1 MFVGQYI
8 STDYQILPT
17 DDIHYVLERMDE
29 FHCNHLPVVNQKVYQ
44 GLISQEVLLEQDD
57 PNLAIETISHKFN
70 HVYLFDYQHIYD
82 ALQLMSS
89 QDYGV
94 LPVLD
99 KQYEYLGVL
108 TKQDILV
115 ALNELLGQ
123 EEGAIIV
130 LELGIRDN
138 ALSHI
143 ARIIESENVGI
154 LNTSIHHMRD
164 SDKLEMIIKVN
175 KTNVAP
181 VVSSLWR
188 NDYVVK
194 ATFGDGSDQSD
205 IQNRYELLMNYLDI

>member
-8 STDYQILPT
+8 STNYQILPT
-17 DDIHYVLERMDE
+17 DDMRYALERMDE
-29 FHCNHLPVVNQKVYQ
+29 YQCSYLPVVDQKVYR
-44 GLISQEVLLEQDD
+44 GMISQEVLLDQDD
-57 PNLAIETISHKFN
+57 LNLAVETISYKFD
-70 HVYLFDYQHIYD
+70 HVHLFDYQHIYD

-89 QDYGV
+89 QDFCV

-99 KQYEYLGVL
+99 KLHEYLGVL

-115 ALNELLGQ
+115 ALNETLGQ

-143 ARIIESENVGI
+143 ARIIESENTSI
-154 LNTSIHHMRD
+154 LNTAVLQIPD
-164 SDKLEMIIKVN
+164 SAKLEMTIKVN
-175 KTNVAP
+175 KTNIAP

-194 ATFGDGSDQSD
+194 ATFRDGSDQSD
-205 IQNRYELLMNYLDI
+205 IQNRYDLLMNYLDI

>member
-8 STDYQILPT
+8 STNYEILPT
-17 DDIHYVLERMDE
+17 DDTRYVLERMDE
-29 FHCNHLPVVNQKVYQ
+29 YHCSYLPVVDQKVYH
-44 GLISQEVLLEQDD
+44 GLISQETLLEQND
-57 PNLAIETISHKFN
+57 PNLTIEAISYKLN
-70 HVYLFDYQHIYD
+70 PVYLFDYQHVYN

-89 QDYGV
+89 QGYGV
-94 LPVLD
+94 MPVLD
-99 KQYEYLGVL
+99 KQHEYLGVL
-108 TKQDILV
+108 TMQDLLV
-115 ALNELLGQ
+115 ALNEILGQ
-123 EEGAIIV
+123 EEGAVIV

-143 ARIIESENVGI
+143 ARIIESENVSI
-154 LNTSIHHMRD
+154 LHTAVRQIPD
-164 SDKLEMIIKVN
+164 SSKLEMMIKVN
-175 KTNVAP
+175 KKNIAP